1 MNLNLIGR
9 PGLLKDL
16 NNRAV
21 FELIAKEGPQSR
33 VGISDKLQLSRPS
46 VSRIVE
52 GLLQSALVEEGDT
65 IASKA
70 GRRQVLLDINPHAG
84 TVVGIDLRVSKVRLM
99 ISDLRGRPL
108 GRIEESTNLHD
119 LSDLLEQIVR
129 LVRQA
134 TKKIKTAGPLVAL
147 TVGVSAAWNPHL
159 EQLYSAPNLPLLE
172 NVNLLQ
178 HLRSLLKDDC
188 VISVDND
195 INFAALGEYANGAV
209 KGCPNFFYLNLG
221 SGIGGGVV
229 VDGRLHRGVQ
239 GFAGELGTLPI
250 FMEGQFVRLEQVVAH
265 QALSQRVRERGL
277 ATDIWDFLAN
287 FNDENPLSEDFA
299 REAGTYVALGLGAVI
314 AVLNPAL
321 IVIGGGLG
329 RRFDAL
335 MPYMI
340 TALSEF
346 MPVYPPIVT
355 TALGNDASL
364 MGAISQGIERARE
377 FLLIKELA

>member
-1 MNLNLIGR
+1 
-9 PGLLKDL
+9 
-16 NNRAV
+16 
-21 FELIAKEGPQSR
+21 
-33 VGISDKLQLSRPS
+33 
-46 VSRIVE
+46 
-52 GLLQSALVEEGDT
+52 
-65 IASKA
+65 
-70 GRRQVLLDINPHAG
+70 
-84 TVVGIDLRVSKVRLM
+84 M
-99 ISDLRGRPL
+99 ISDLRGKPL
-108 GRIEESTNLHD
+108 RRIEELTNLHD
-119 LSDLLEQIVR
+119 LSDLLEQIVT
-129 LVRQA
+129 LVRQS
-134 TKKIKTAGPLVAL
+134 TKEIKTAGPLVAL

-178 HLRSLLKDDC
+178 HLKSLLKDDC
-188 VISVDND
+188 AISVDND
-195 INFAALGEYANGAV
+195 INFAALGEYAYGAA

-229 VDGRLHRGVQ
+229 VEGRLHRGVQ

-250 FMEGQFVRLEQVVAH
+250 FVEGQFVRLEQVIAH
-265 QALSQRVRERGL
+265 QALSQRVRELGL

-287 FNDENPLSEDFA
+287 FDDESPLSEDFA
-299 REAGTYVALGLGAVI
+299 REVGTHVALGLGAVI

-329 RRFDAL
+329 QRFDAL

-346 MPVYPPIVT
+346 MPVCPPIVT
-355 TALGNDASL
+355 TALGNEASL
-364 MGAISQGIERARE
+364 LGAISQGIERARE